1 MQNGSFEQ
9 SASGRSGCVVRL
21 DTRAGSATWIAG
33 GSDGSRS
40 VSISGS
46 GGNAVLSGSPSW
58 TSAPITVTPGQ
69 MLDFAVAVRS
79 AGASSAASAGL
90 VYLGA
95 AGQVI
100 GAVTLITA
108 PLTTSSFA
116 TLQQTVAIPVGVAQ
130 VRVKLTGFAL
140 TDTATAGTMTFDVV
154 GCTRSSQPPWL
165 SSPQFF
171 WYCSPVPTRRA
182 SRMPFSACGSGRFC

>member
-1 MQNGSFEQ
+1 VTVQGNKVQNGSFEQ
-9 SASGRSGCVVRL
+9 SASGSSPDAWSGSS
-21 DTRAGSATWIAG
+21 TGAGSATWTAG

-40 VSISGS
+40 VSISGN
-46 GGNAVLSGSPSW
+46 GGNAALSGSPSW
-58 TSAPITVTPGQ
+58 TSAPITVAPGQ

-79 AGASSAASAGL
+79 AGATSAASAGL

-140 TDTATAGTMTFDVV
+140 TDTATAGTVTFDNV
-154 GCTRSSQPPWL
+154 GL
-165 SSPQFF
+165 
-171 WYCSPVPTRRA
+171 YEK
-182 SRMPFSACGSGRFC
+182 